1 MERLLDT
8 APCGYLSFTDEGVI
22 REVNATL
29 AGLLGYTPE
38 ELVGQKFE
46 SILAVGARI
55 FYHTHFFPILK
66 LSGEA
71 EEIYLSLRP
80 RGGGAD
86 IPILINGIRRER
98 EGEMRSECV
107 LMRMLQRAQFEGEL
121 LRAKK
126 SAEAASE
133 AKAKFLSMM
142 SHELRTPLQSIAGYC
157 NLLLQEASGPIT
169 REQESDLRSVQSA
182 SDELVRLLND
192 ILDFARLE
200 SGTAQLKLEMV
211 SVEAAITRAERL
223 IMPKLGEARLQYARD
238 GCASDLYLRANPDR
252 LQQVLLNLLTNA
264 VKFTPAGGRI
274 EIGCGS
280 HEHWTKIAVRDT
292 GCGIPAEQIG
302 RIFEPFVQVDR
313 NRIESRQRGV
323 GLGLAISREL
333 VQAMGGE
340 LSVASEVGAGSVF
353 TVSLPKA
360 ELAETVH
367 AVS

>member
-22 REVNATL
+22 RDVNATL
-29 AGLLGYTPE
+29 AGLLGYAPTD
-38 ELVGQKFE
+38 LFGQKFE

-66 LSGEA
+66 LNGEA
-71 EEIYLSLRP
+71 EEIYLSLRS
-80 RGGGAD
+80 RGGDD
-86 IPILINGIRRER
+86 IPVLVNGVRRQS

-107 LMRMLQRAQFEGEL
+107 LVRMLQRSQFEDEL

-126 SAEAASE
+126 EAEAASD

-142 SHELRTPLQSIAGYC
+142 SHELRTPLQAIAGYC
-157 NLLLQEASGPIT
+157 DLLLQEASGPIT
-169 REQESDLRSVQSA
+169 SEQAADLRAVQSA

-200 SGTAQLKLEMV
+200 SGTAELKLETV
-211 SVEAAITRAERL
+211 EVEAAITRAERL
-223 IMPKLGEARLQYARD
+223 VIPKLGEAHLEYSRD
-238 GCASDLYLRANPDR
+238 ACTADLHLRANPDR

-264 VKFTPAGGRI
+264 IKFTPAGGRI
-274 EIGCGS
+274 TVECSGDARS
-280 HEHWTKIAVRDT
+280 TQIAVRDT

-302 RIFEPFVQVDR
+302 QIFEPFVQVDR
-313 NRIESRQRGV
+313 NRIDSRQRGV

-333 VQAMGGE
+333 TAAMGGE
-340 LSVASEVGAGSVF
+340 LSVTSEVGAGSVF
-353 TVSLPKA
+353 TISLPTA
-360 ELAETVH
+360 SLPERTPVPA
-367 AVS
+367 

>member
-22 REVNATL
+22 REINATL
-29 AGLLGYTPE
+29 AGLLGYAPE

-66 LSGEA
+66 LNGEA

-80 RGGGAD
+80 RVGGD
-86 IPILINGIRRER
+86 IPILINGIRREH

-107 LMRMLQRAQFEGEL
+107 LMRMLQRGQFEDEL

-126 SAEAASE
+126 SAEAASA

-142 SHELRTPLQSIAGYC
+142 SHELRAPLQAIAGYC
-157 NLLLQEASGPIT
+157 DLLLREASGPIT
-169 REQESDLRSVQSA
+169 SEQEADLRSVQSA

-200 SGTAQLKLEMV
+200 SETAELKLETV
-211 SVEAAITRAERL
+211 SVDAAVTRAERL
-223 IMPKLGEARLQYARD
+223 IMPKLAEARLKYARD
-238 GCASDLYLRANPDR
+238 GCAPDLYLRASPDR

-264 VKFTPAGGRI
+264 IKFTPAGGRI
-274 EIGCGS
+274 AIECS
-280 HEHWTKIAVRDT
+280 TDERFTQIAVRDT
-292 GCGIPAEQIG
+292 GCGIPPDQLG

-313 NRIESRQRGV
+313 NRIDSRQRGV

-333 VQAMGGE
+333 VLAMGGE
-340 LSVASEVGAGSVF
+340 LSVKSEVGVGSVF
-353 TVSLPKA
+353 TISLPTASMPKA
-360 ELAETVH
+360 DVVPA
-367 AVS
+367 

>member
-29 AGLLGYTPE
+29 AGLLGYAPA
-38 ELVGQKFE
+38 ELVGQRFE

-66 LSGEA
+66 LNGEA
-71 EEIYLSLRP
+71 EEIYLSLRG
-80 RGGGAD
+80 RSGDD
-86 IPILINGIRRER
+86 IPVLVNGVRREC

-107 LMRMLQRAQFEGEL
+107 LMRMLQRTQFEEEL

-126 SAEAASE
+126 NAEAASD

-142 SHELRTPLQSIAGYC
+142 SHELRTPLQAIAGYC
-157 NLLLQEASGPIT
+157 DLLLQGASGPVT
-169 REQESDLRSVQSA
+169 TEQEADLRAVQGA
-182 SDELVRLLND
+182 SDELVHLLND

-200 SGTAQLKLEMV
+200 SGTVQMKLETV
-211 SVEAAITRAERL
+211 AADAAITRAERL
-223 IMPKLGEARLQYARD
+223 IMPKLGEAQLEYSRA
-238 GCASDLYLRANPDR
+238 GCAPDLYLRANPDR

-264 VKFTPAGGRI
+264 IKFTPAGGRI
-274 EIGCGS
+274 AIECS
-280 HEHWTKIAVRDT
+280 TDERLTQIAVRDT
-292 GCGIPAEQIG
+292 GCGIPPDQLG

-313 NRIESRQRGV
+313 NRIDSRQRGV

-333 VQAMGGE
+333 LQAMSGE
-340 LSVASEVGAGSVF
+340 LSVQSEIGVGSVF
-353 TVSLPKA
+353 TISLPTA
-360 ELAETVH
+360 TVSKVA
-367 AVS
+367 AVPA